1 MLNHFSYIIFFTKA
15 LFNLYLKNLV
25 TSYIQDLFDVVLDEN
40 KLEDACEHLGDY
52 LDTYWRATHPEQRT
66 QQQQQQNNSSLQ
78 VREKKND
85 LTRIIK
91 RVNEKKYKNIF
102 ILQVN

>member
-1 MLNHFSYIIFFTKA
+1 MK
-15 LFNLYLKNLV
+15 YLTVQMVAAEKLAACN
-25 TSYIQDLFDVVLDEN
+25 QDLFDVVLDEN

-78 VREKKND
+78 LNVISS
-85 LTRIIK
+85 LK
-91 RVNEKKYKNIF
+91 RNLSF
-102 ILQVN
+102 RSSSPH